1 MKVLITGSSG
11 RLAGFLIRELADKHE
26 LILTSRRQPPQ
37 EFSSFPWIK
46 ADLNCFEDCQLAVA
60 GVEAIQHL
68 GAQAE
73 PSDHPKL
80 RRHKEQQGIA
90 FDATFK
96 TNLLGTYYLLQ
107 AAVEAKVRVFVMTGS
122 NCAFGHGFRISQTPF
137 PIQSLPIDETHPC
150 YPEDSYSF
158 SKGAGEAL
166 LATYSRAY
174 GIRTYVTRPAAIR
187 TESQRRQIAKE
198 AGPARAWDPWLWAW
212 VGSEDLARAHRLL
225 LEAADEL
232 PLHDLYLVN
241 ADDTTALEP
250 SLELVERFRPELLSR
265 TDKLSEHQSFFNCDK
280 LKKMV
285 GWQHQTSWRR
295 YLNYDR

>member
-80 RRHKEQQGIA
+80 RRQKEQQGIP

-198 AGPARAWDPWLWAW
+198 ASPARAWDPWLWAW

-250 SLELVERFRPELLSR
+250 SLELVERFRPELLSH

-295 YLNYDR
+295 YLNYE